1 MARYAYQV
9 LGLRKF
15 AILHPS
21 SQYGEENMRAFWDE
35 VVKLGGQVTSVE
47 RYSATDKNHQEPVR
61 KLVGSFWLELR
72 PDIWKG
78 GGSGSSFNARK
89 KRWSRAMKNIKPIVD
104 FDAIFIPDFAKN
116 LVFVVPWLNYYDI
129 ELFTE
134 NVVRLDRM
142 KLKYKGKIP
151 KMVWLL
157 GANGWNA
164 DYLHKR
170 IGDFV
175 WRAVFCDAIYRY
187 SDEPAWTGFVN
198 KYKDRFGVSPNF
210 LAAVGY
216 DSLRILHKA
225 IIGANVPSR
234 EAARDELLKVKDFAG
249 ATGTTSFTTRDAD
262 KKLHILTIERS
273 KQDVNKYQI
282 SPARQEPRDVASEE
296 DGSRAPRI
304 EDGAEGAQESD
315 AEPAAPKRK
324 KPVRNPEE

>member
-1 MARYAYQV
+1 M
-9 LGLRKF
+9 
-15 AILHPS
+15 
-21 SQYGEENMRAFWDE
+21 
-35 VVKLGGQVTSVE
+35 
-47 RYSATDKNHQEPVR
+47 
-61 KLVGSFWLELR
+61 
-72 PDIWKG
+72 
-78 GGSGSSFNARK
+78 
-89 KRWSRAMKNIKPIVD
+89 
-104 FDAIFIPDFAKN
+104 
-116 LVFVVPWLNYYDI
+116 
-129 ELFTE
+129 
-134 NVVRLDRM
+134 
-142 KLKYKGKIP
+142 
-151 KMVWLL
+151 
-157 GANGWNA
+157 
-164 DYLHKR
+164 
-170 IGDFV
+170 
-175 WRAVFCDAIYRY
+175 
-187 SDEPAWTGFVN
+187 
-198 KYKDRFGVSPNF
+198 SPNF